1 MKTEIINELDSLI
14 QLSKDLDN
22 AYMKNKLRD
31 IKKLLL
37 KEWNESDM
45 ITTFDNKQWN
55 KQELLDNMYDDSFYY
70 GYLGKNALSS
80 SSAKMLISSP
90 KTYKYV
96 TQYGSDES
104 QALRDGKLFHT
115 MILEPHKLNDLVIV
129 DVATKAAKE
138 YKLAKEK
145 V

>member
-1 MKTEIINELDSLI
+1 
-14 QLSKDLDN
+14 
-22 AYMKNKLRD
+22 
-31 IKKLLL
+31 
-37 KEWNESDM
+37 M

-55 KQELLDNMYDDSFYY
+55 RQELLDNMYDDSFYY
-70 GYLGKNALSS
+70 GYLNKNALSS

-115 MILEPHKLNDLVIV
+115 MIFRTTQ
-129 DVATKAAKE
+129 TK
-138 YKLAKEK
+138 
-145 V
+145 